1 MRKIFFALVTSI
13 FFVFS
18 FFISPSQMFAQNQVN
33 VYLFWGDGCPH
44 CAREKPFLEQLEK
57 KYSYIKLHQYEI
69 WGNQRNRDLLTKVGG
84 RLQTDIQGVPFT
96 VVGDKQFAGY
106 LSDETTGKEIEN
118 AVIQCSKVPCND
130 PVGDV
135 IKGSTGNNTSQKEK
149 SEKVVPTKITVPI
162 LGEIDTKHLS
172 LPLLTIIIGALDGF
186 NPCAMW
192 TLLFLISLL
201 IGMHDK
207 RRMWILGTAF
217 IVSSAFVY
225 FLFMAAWL
233 HLVLFI
239 GFVFWIRAA
248 IGILALGAG
257 IYNLRE
263 YLTNKENACK
273 VTKSG
278 ERRKIFDALKH
289 ITQEKHFFI
298 ALVGIILLAGAV
310 NIVEL
315 ICSAGFPVIY
325 TQTLSMSNLPVWQYY
340 LYLLLYI
347 FVFMLDDLFVFI
359 VSMKTLQ
366 MTGVT
371 TKYSRFSHLIGGILM
386 LILGLLLIFK
396 HELLMFG

>member
-1 MRKIFFALVTSI
+1 MRLRSLLS
-13 FFVFS
+13 FFVCIIAFL
-18 FFISPSQMFAQNQVN
+18 FIVTPQNVNAQNQVN

-44 CAREKPFLEQLEK
+44 CAKEKPFLEQLEK
-57 KYSYIKLHQYEI
+57 KYPYLTLYQYEI
-69 WGNQRNRDLLTKVGG
+69 WGNQGNRDLLTKVGE
-84 RLQTDIQGVPFT
+84 RLQTDVQGVPFT
-96 VVGDKQFAGY
+96 VVGEKQFAGY
-106 LSDETTGKEIEN
+106 LSNETTGKEIEN
-118 AVIQCSKVPCND
+118 AVVQCSKTKCKD
-130 PVGDV
+130 PVGEV
-135 IKGSTGNNTSQKEK
+135 LKGNTQKNSQQQEK
-149 SEKVVPTKITVPI
+149 SEKVVPTTITVPFI
-162 LGEIDTKHLS
+162 GEINTKHLS
-172 LPLLTIIIGALDGF
+172 LPLLTIVIGALDGF

-207 RRMWILGTAF
+207 KRMWILGSAF
-217 IVSSAFVY
+217 IVASAFVY

-263 YLTNKENACK
+263 YMVNKDNACK

-278 ERRKIFDALKH
+278 ERRKVFDALKY

-298 ALVGIILLAGAV
+298 ALGGIILLAVAV
-310 NIVEL
+310 NIIEL
-315 ICSAGFPVIY
+315 VCSAGFPVIY
-325 TQTLSMSNLPVWQYY
+325 TQTLSMSNLPIWQYY
-340 LYLLLYI
+340 MYLLLYI

-359 VSMKTLQ
+359 ISMKTLE

-386 LILGLLLIFK
+386 LVLGLLLLFK
-396 HELLMFG
+396 PEVLMFG